1 MKHNFNHWSY
11 FASKLCWL
19 ESLLLLFVFFFFHVK
34 NSVLK
39 DEPPKLTGIEFV
51 LTMVLPY
58 AGYICWQD
66 DLKGRICAPCP
77 PGTYHIVKD
86 GFGAECVPCPPGEKK

>member
-1 MKHNFNHWSY
+1 
-11 FASKLCWL
+11 
-19 ESLLLLFVFFFFHVK
+19 
-34 NSVLK
+34 
-39 DEPPKLTGIEFV
+39 
-51 LTMVLPY
+51 MVLPY